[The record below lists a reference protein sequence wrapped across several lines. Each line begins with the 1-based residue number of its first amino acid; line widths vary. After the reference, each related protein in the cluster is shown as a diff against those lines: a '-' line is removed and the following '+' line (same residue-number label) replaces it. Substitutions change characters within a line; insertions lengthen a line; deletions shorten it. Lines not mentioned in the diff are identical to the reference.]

1 MFLCSLASPQPCRSR
16 FAGFVVLVVIFV
28 VFLMCF
34 AASAVFAG
42 FLLRGWPAGQASWAG
57 RQAGCS
63 WQADVDLGPD
73 LKLGD
78 VEAGD

>member
-1 MFLCSLASPQPCRSR
+1 MFLSSLASPQPCRSR
-16 FAGFVVLVVIFV
+16 FAGFVVLVVIFY

-34 AASAVFAG
+34 AVFVG

-73 LKLGD
+73 LKLRD